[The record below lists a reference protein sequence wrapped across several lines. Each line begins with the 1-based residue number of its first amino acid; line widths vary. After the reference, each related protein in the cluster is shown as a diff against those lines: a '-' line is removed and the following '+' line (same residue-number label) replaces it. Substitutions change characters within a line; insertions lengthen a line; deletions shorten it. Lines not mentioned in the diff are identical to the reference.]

1 MGMCCWK
8 WFSFFKSQKIK
19 QLCTIQVLP
28 TMKFYKDSDYAEL
41 VKDLLELIPIRVY
54 AFLDSHSGNT
64 NEHLSDWII
73 GLRKYIMIDLGLV
86 KNQKDTPELINIA
99 YSWMEKK
106 LTDLVKETDKKA
118 NFQFYKPV
126 KDWTEE
132 EFERN
137 KKQILEAN
145 SNPFRDKVINSLIQL
160 FESKQAEYLEYQ
172 NNKIKNEWHFDPNK
186 PLKNYEEVFRRYES
200 YLNHIDW
207 DIEGFKHFKAFTK
220 DFEGFEPSVE
230 MYILNVI
237 HRAKQEINQQVFTQ
251 NNNSER
257 IINNTKNKINSIIK
271 SLEKNS
277 KENNLSNADMILKYR
292 FYLDAVQ
299 PFWDFSDW
307 FRKEILGESL
317 TETESPTIENTKN
330 NSPEPPQKLIVFTE
344 PETIIQLAEILSI
357 YFPEREPDLNKA
369 LAGEKIKKPLLFP
382 SNQNKL
388 VELFRRVSYNSKILS
403 SNAEINKWICM
414 NFEYTNKK
422 NENIPFNT
430 ESVRDILDKG
440 KTMPPPKNRIAVD
453 QFPFKKH
460 DTLIQE
466 KKSNK

>member
-1 MGMCCWK
+1 
-8 WFSFFKSQKIK
+8 
-19 QLCTIQVLP
+19 
-28 TMKFYKDSDYAEL
+28 MKFYKDSDYAEL

-54 AFLDSHSGNT
+54 AFLDFHLGNT

-73 GLRKYIMIDLGLV
+73 GLRKYIMIDLGFV

-118 NFQFYKPV
+118 NFQFHKPV
-126 KDWTEE
+126 KDWTKE

-137 KKQILEAN
+137 KKQILDAK
-145 SNPFRDKVINSLIQL
+145 SNPFRDNVINSLIQL

-200 YLNHIDW
+200 YLNLIDW
-207 DIEGFKHFKAFTK
+207 DIEGLKHFKAFTR
-220 DFEGFEPSVE
+220 DFEGFEQSVE
-230 MYILNVI
+230 MYIPNVI

-317 TETESPTIENTKN
+317 TETESPAKEKAK
-330 NSPEPPQKLIVFTE
+330 SDLEPNAKKIHAKFYAFYHWILIKLGK
-344 PETIIQLAEILSI
+344 ETA
-357 YFPEREPDLNKA
+357 
-369 LAGEKIKKPLLFP
+369 
-382 SNQNKL
+382 
-388 VELFRRVSYNSKILS
+388 
-403 SNAEINKWICM
+403 
-414 NFEYTNKK
+414 FEK
-422 NENIPFNT
+422 NEGEFF
-430 ESVRDILDKG
+430 
-440 KTMPPPKNRIAVD
+440 PKNRIEKFANEKYPETSS
-453 QFPFKKH
+453 QRFY
-460 DTLIQE
+460 QE
-466 KKSNK
+466 FRSMDITAETAIAKYLGKGYKETIIKLSNSNADVIAYLKDLPNK